1 MIGTQI
7 FRNRLPSNRSIEHPT
22 QCLSIDDAGVNA
34 ESDNAASVL
43 IHNDQYPVRP
53 QRHRFASE
61 QINAM
66 KAIFRVTDKGEPGRS
81 RAISR
86 GMVVG
91 SKNPPDHILIYTS
104 AKGQIDLLGNARTSP
119 SRIVLLHLDNG
130 TNYGLIWTFWSR
142 LRSTFW
148 RKQESVFALN
158 QSAMEIQQGRWLE
171 CDR

>member
-53 QRHRFASE
+53 QRHRFTSE
-61 QINAM
+61 QINTM

-81 RAISR
+81 GAISR
-86 GMVVG
+86 GMVVR

-119 SRIVLLHLDNG
+119 SRIVLLHMDNG
-130 TNYGLIWTFWSR
+130 TN
-142 LRSTFW
+142 
-148 RKQESVFALN
+148 
-158 QSAMEIQQGRWLE
+158 
-171 CDR
+171 